1 MHAPVHVPI
10 CNPLA
15 TRALCACHT
24 FCRHMTLHTT
34 DEKTRALHR
43 MQGVA
48 LAALLLAL
56 ALLAASL
63 YQGRQGWWGWV
74 GAFAEAA
81 TVGALADWFAV
92 TALFRHPLGLPIP
105 HTAIIPRNRERLA
118 NALAQFVRDKFL
130 DKEVLL
136 QRMAAY
142 NLARKLGDF
151 LATPAHLQRMT
162 QQLQAW
168 LATTVAALD
177 SPELEQE
184 LLAFVRK
191 QLQQWDAAPTAA
203 QLMHILTLGNHHQR
217 ALNTTLE
224 KISEWVGSPAIRR
237 LLAERMVAMA
247 RREYP
252 KIVWMTDKLDYTDD
266 IAARL
271 AAQLAQSL
279 IDEVQTVLATP
290 EHPLRQ
296 HYAAE
301 VAQWLQ
307 RLQTDPELQHK
318 VQQLKNQLI
327 EHPALQ
333 DYVQRLWQHGR
344 QWLQQ
349 DLHSEQSALAAW
361 FMRYAAALGERL
373 QHNPAWQNALNS
385 QLQVL
390 AWHLADHLRV
400 VAPEHIRR
408 TMQEWDEKDLVHEIE
423 RHIGRDL
430 QFIRLNGTV
439 IGGLIGLLIYAATH
453 IRF

>member
-1 MHAPVHVPI
+1 MTYPIVCMTTHA
-10 CNPLA
+10 
-15 TRALCACHT
+15 
-24 FCRHMTLHTT
+24 T
-34 DEKTRALHR
+34 DEKTRALRR
-43 MQGVA
+43 MKGVA

-56 ALLAASL
+56 ALLACSI
-63 YQGRQGWWGWV
+63 YKGRQGWWGWI

-92 TALFRHPLGLPIP
+92 TALFRHPLGVPIP
-105 HTAIIPRNRERLA
+105 HTAIIPRNRQRLA
-118 NALAQFVRDKFL
+118 NALAQFVHDKFL

-142 NLARKLGDF
+142 NLAHKLGAF
-151 LATPAHLQRMT
+151 LARPANLQRLT
-162 QQLQAW
+162 QQLREW
-168 LATTVAALD
+168 LATTVAAFD
-177 SPELEQE
+177 SPELEKE

-203 QLMHILTLGNHHQR
+203 QLMQLLTLGNHHQL
-217 ALNTTLE
+217 ALNATLE
-224 KISEWVGSPAIRR
+224 KVSEWIGTPAIRQ

-252 KIVWMTDKLDYTDD
+252 KLVWMTDKLDYTDD
-266 IAARL
+266 LAARL
-271 AAQLAQSL
+271 AEQLAQSL

-301 VAQWLQ
+301 VANWLQ
-307 RLQTDPELQHK
+307 RLQTDPALQQQ
-318 VQQLKNQLI
+318 VQQFKDQLI
-327 EHPALQ
+327 AHPALH
-333 DYVQRLWQHGR
+333 DYVQRIWQHGR

-349 DLHSEQSALAAW
+349 DLRSEQSVLAAW

-385 QLQVL
+385 QLQVV

-400 VAPEHIRR
+400 LAPEHIRR
-408 TMQEWDEKDLVHEIE
+408 TMQSWDDADLVREIE
-423 RHIGRDL
+423 RHVGRDL

-439 IGGLIGLLIYAATH
+439 IGGLIGVLIYAITH
-453 IRF
+453 LWF